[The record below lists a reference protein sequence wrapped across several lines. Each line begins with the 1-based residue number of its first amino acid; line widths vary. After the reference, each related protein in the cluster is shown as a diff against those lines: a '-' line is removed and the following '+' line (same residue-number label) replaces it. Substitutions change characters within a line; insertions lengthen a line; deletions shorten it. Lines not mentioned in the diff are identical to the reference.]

1 MADHGRTCGYVARKK
16 DPSNWHGRDP
26 NDWVLDDEALL
37 GLEQE
42 RWECPHEAL
51 DGAEYCPFH
60 TDPEDVPDDLDEGER
75 FIEAVNEESA
85 VDDEEMARRRKEFVG
100 ATFGAFDIEEATLD
114 AGDEHPIR
122 LDHARFARGV
132 NAENAVFE
140 HNLLAARARFDT
152 GDREGTQ
159 EIGRVSFGGVVV
171 RQVLFRDAEFG
182 EGLVSFSGADFGE
195 GEVSFSGAD
204 FGEGEVS
211 FSGADFGLGEVL
223 FGGAD
228 FGEGEVLF
236 GGADFGEGK
245 VSFREA
251 EFREGKVSFIGAIFE
266 EGEVSFSRADFGEGV
281 VSFDPTG
288 FGEGRVTFHRADF
301 GEGRVTFSGKFGDG
315 DVSFKFAE
323 FGEGEVSFGFA
334 EFGDG
339 EVLFDNVE
347 FGDGKVLFRE
357 VEFGNGEVSFD
368 NAEFGDGEVLFDS
381 AEFGDGEVSFD
392 SAAVGASLLFLDTQ
406 FDVESTVILADAEF
420 RDDVTFDPSDGASV
434 PYVQHSMNFSGATFH
449 RALEFRRGADSTTR
463 TEQSEREGP
472 QFDFVFAGDVDFS
485 DVNFPDGVDFS
496 TTRFPS
502 DADFTGATLEDGDF
516 SGANVTGADDISE
529 ASFDGANLTGVN
541 FSTANLSGA
550 SFERTRLSRTELLG
564 TNFAGAKLYGA
575 LLGDAR
581 INRGTE
587 FWLAKDDSR
596 REPDGSPGPVRALR
610 RVKMVARE
618 REPYCPYDPRYRGS
632 DGEPNLEKAGEVYT
646 TLETLARNNSLPG
659 LASECFLGR
668 KDVQLKEYWR
678 DGDTGMVVRSLTPNL
693 VARYGESPARVLGT
707 GAVTVLACGLLYN
720 AFDLVEHA
728 DSGNPATL
736 FESLYFSGLTFTTLG
751 YGDFTPANGLGQVL
765 AVAETSMGV
774 VLLAILVFVFGRRA
788 TR

>member
-1 MADHGRTCGYVARKK
+1 MTDRGGTCDYIARKE
-16 DPSNWHGRDP
+16 DPSNWHGEDP
-26 NDWVLDDEALL
+26 GDWVLENEVPV

-42 RWECPHEAL
+42 VWECPHDAL

-60 TDPEDVPDDLDEGER
+60 TDPEDVPDDVDEGER
-75 FIEAVNEESA
+75 FIEAVNESSA
-85 VDDEEMARRRKEFVG
+85 VDDEETARRRKEFVG

-114 AGDEHPIR
+114 GGEEHPIR

-140 HNLLAARARFDT
+140 QTVLATWARFEA
-152 GDREGTQ
+152 GDGETTD
-159 EIGRVSFGGVVV
+159 EIG
-171 RQVLFRDAEFG
+171 
-182 EGLVSFSGADFGE
+182 
-195 GEVSFSGAD
+195 
-204 FGEGEVS
+204 
-211 FSGADFGLGEVL
+211 
-223 FGGAD
+223 
-228 FGEGEVLF
+228 
-236 GGADFGEGK
+236 K
-245 VSFREA
+245 TSFRE
-251 EFREGKVSFIGAIFE
+251 
-266 EGEVSFSRADFGEGV
+266 
-281 VSFDPTG
+281 
-288 FGEGRVTFHRADF
+288 
-301 GEGRVTFSGKFGDG
+301 
-315 DVSFKFAE
+315 
-323 FGEGEVSFGFA
+323 
-334 EFGDG
+334 
-339 EVLFDNVE
+339 
-347 FGDGKVLFRE
+347 
-357 VEFGNGEVSFD
+357 
-368 NAEFGDGEVLFDS
+368 
-381 AEFGDGEVSFD
+381 AEFGDGEVSFREAEFGD
-392 SAAVGASLLFLDTQ
+392 GEVSFREAEFGDGEVSFVGAEFGDGEVSFVGAEFGDGEVSFREAEFGDGEVSFGEAEFGDGEVSFVGAEFGDGEVSFQEAEFGNRRVSFLRADFGDGLVLFSFAEFGNGEVSFRLVEFGDGSVSFSFAEFGDGKVSLSFAEFGDGKVSLSYSQFGDGEVSFQNSEFGDGEVSFQNSEFGDGEVSFESATVVASLSFLDTR
-406 FDVESTVILADAEF
+406 FDAKSRLSLADGEF
-420 RDDVTFDPSDGASV
+420 GGDVKFGSRDDASV
-434 PYVQHSMNFSGATFH
+434 PYMQHPMDFSGATFR
-449 RALEFRRGADSTTR
+449 RALEFRDGIDSTTS
-463 TEQSEREGP
+463 TEQSEQEAP
-472 QFDFVFAGDVDFS
+472 QFDVVFAGDVDFS
-485 DVNFPDGVDFS
+485 DVTFPDGVDFS
-496 TTRFPS
+496 ATRFPP
-502 DADFTGATLEDGDF
+502 DADFTGATLEDADF
-516 SGANVTGADDISE
+516 SGADVTGADDISE
-529 ASFDGANLTGVN
+529 ASFDGANLTGAN
-541 FSTANLSGA
+541 FSRAELAGA
-550 SFERTRLSRTELLG
+550 SFERARLSRAELLG

-587 FWLAKDDSR
+587 FWLAEDDHR

-610 RVKMVARE
+610 RVKMAVRE

-668 KDVQLKEYWR
+668 KDVQLREYWR

-751 YGDFTPANGLGQVL
+751 YGDFTPANELGQVL